1 MLTPEPSASRL
12 SKWWWLAI
20 SSVPKEVR
28 RGLNSLIILV
38 AWEVWKHRNSCVFE
52 NARPFIQEVLR
63 AVHTEGTLWCSAG
76 ARKLQE
82 LLLRSPTLG
91 I

>member
-52 NARPFIQEVLR
+52 NARPC
-63 AVHTEGTLWCSAG
+63 TLWCSAG